1 MTMVIVSLSLFTGV
15 DAADPD
21 PLQDFCVADLSKD
34 LTMNGF
40 PCKRASNTTTEDF
53 IYGALKRSANTSN
66 PLGAG
71 AVPGSV
77 LEYPGLNSLGLS
89 ISRLDFAKGGLI
101 PPHTHP
107 RASEMIYVVKGSMY
121 AGFVTTDNKLFA
133 RVISKGDVMIFP
145 RGLIHWQLNVG
156 NTNAVG
162 IVTLNSQF
170 PGFQMIANSL
180 FGSKILDEVLMK
192 AFFIDEKAVQ
202 QLKSIFTPS
211 R

>member
-1 MTMVIVSLSLFTGV
+1 MTIMIVSLSFSIRV
-15 DAADPD
+15 NAADPD

-34 LTMNGF
+34 LTINGF
-40 PCKRASNTTTEDF
+40 PCKKASNTTTEDF
-53 IYGALKRSANTSN
+53 IFGALKRSAKTNT
-66 PLGAG
+66 PLGAA
-71 AVPGSV
+71 AVFGSV
-77 LEYPGLNSLGLS
+77 NEYPALNSLGLS
-89 ISRLDFAKGGLI
+89 IARLDFAKGGLI
-101 PPHTHP
+101 APHTHP

-156 NTNAVG
+156 NTSAVG

-170 PGFQMIANSL
+170 PGFQLIANSM

-192 AFFIDEKAVQ
+192 TFFLNKKAIQ

-211 R
+211 G